1 MAYWQVYH
9 VDSTSYLNGVYE
21 VSINEGR
28 QQRIDPYPAGDCT
41 LRFRGSLSW
50 SATPKLNDYVLVEY
64 VDNTYTG
71 SFKSSQAFAG
81 YIRNV
86 SYEYAIVSQAD
97 EVVIELDSILAW
109 LGKAQLASFV
119 TTAKESMS
127 QAQDVITEVGFA
139 STRFGGLGASNVI
152 GQTYS
157 GNAFDLVNDLI
168 ITEMGFLFEYWV
180 RGSYPAIG
188 YPTIGLYARNYK
200 AFPEDLVYY
209 SGGTTPAILSDT
221 ASTNSTHLYY
231 DQIRFKSRAEN
242 FYTKAV
248 IDPQTLATQQA
259 TKGSAPFNAL
269 ELSTLDATTA
279 QADDLAEYLVNMYS
293 SKTAFPT
300 EVTFAFGRQE
310 GVAAKQG
317 RFFELLLLG
326 NLVGKRFQVIFRG
339 STYNVVAEGASIQG
353 SLDDTKITVFF
364 SSEAQNNFLI
374 LDDTVYGTLDTNR
387 LGF

>member
-1 MAYWQVYH
+1 MSSYWQVYH

-21 VSINEGR
+21 VSINQGR
-28 QQRIDPYPAGDCT
+28 QQRIDPYEVGTCV

-71 SFKSSQAFAG
+71 AFKASQTFAG

-97 EVVIELDSILAW
+97 EVLIELDDVFSW
-109 LGKAQLASFV
+109 LGKDQLTSFV
-119 TTAKESMS
+119 TTAKDSIS
-127 QAQDVITEVGFA
+127 QAQDVIAEVGFA
-139 STRFGGLGASNVI
+139 SVSFGNGGSDVI

-168 ITEMGFLFEYWV
+168 ITEMGFLFDYWV

-188 YPTIGLYARNYK
+188 YPTIGLYPRNYK
-200 AFPEDLVYY
+200 AYPEDFVYY

-221 ASTNSTHLYY
+221 ASSNSTHLYY

-259 TKGSAPFNAL
+259 TKGSAPFNAI

-293 SKTAFPT
+293 SRTAFPT
-300 EVTFAFGRQE
+300 EVTFGFSRQE

-339 STYNVVAEGASIQG
+339 STYNVLSEGASIQG
-353 SLDDTKITVFF
+353 SLDDTRITVFF
-364 SSEAQNNFLI
+364 SSEAQNNFLV
-374 LDDTVYGTLDTNR
+374 LNDDVYGTLDTNR

>member
-1 MAYWQVYH
+1 MSYWQVYH

-21 VSINEGR
+21 VSINQGR
-28 QQRIDPYPAGDCT
+28 QQRIDPYPSGDCT

-50 SATPKLNDYVLVEY
+50 STTPKLNDYVLVEY
-64 VDNTYTG
+64 VDNTYAG
-71 SFKSSQAFAG
+71 AFKASQAFAG

-97 EVVIELDSILAW
+97 EIVIELDCALAW
-109 LGKAQLASFV
+109 LGKEQLTSFV
-119 TTAKESMS
+119 TSATDSIT
-127 QAQDVITEVGFA
+127 QAQAVIAEVGFG
-139 STRFGGLGASNVI
+139 STNFGLGASDVI

-168 ITEMGFLFEYWV
+168 ITEMGFLFDYWV

-188 YPTIGLYARNYK
+188 FPTFGLYPRNYK
-200 AFPEDLVYY
+200 AYPEDLVYY

-221 ASTNSTHLYY
+221 ASSNSTHLYY

-293 SKTAFPT
+293 SRTAFPT

-310 GVAAKQG
+310 GVAGKQG

-339 STYNVVAEGASIQG
+339 STYNVIAEGASIQG

-374 LDDTVYGTLDTNR
+374 LNDTVYGTLDTNR